1 MLIIVLKNPDEYNAP
16 SVEIHIFGYAP
27 TGTRPK
33 QDGVRS
39 DFFPLHIEYY
49 MFSYFSLL
57 YAYFVFW
64 IRHFSGNRTVV
75 SFIKPRM
82 EMDGLNIK
90 GLWFLTGPKR
100 LLMAKN
106 FPDFILYFLHLV
118 SEFWS
123 CLHRWRF
130 HVLLFVPRA
139 KFLMCQNGL
148 YVRLVSSWQHFL
160 AYIQCIFI
168 RFSA

>member
-1 MLIIVLKNPDEYNAP
+1 MHQVWEFTYLGMHQQEQGQSKMVSGLISFFYILIIKC
-16 SVEIHIFGYAP
+16 
-27 TGTRPK
+27 
-33 QDGVRS
+33 
-39 DFFPLHIEYY
+39 FPI
-49 MFSYFSLL
+49 SLL

>member
-1 MLIIVLKNPDEYNAP
+1 VHQVWEFTYLGMHQQEQGQSKMVSGLISFLYILSITCFPISLYCMLTLSSEFQY
-16 SVEIHIFGYAP
+16 S
-27 TGTRPK
+27 
-33 QDGVRS
+33 
-39 DFFPLHIEYY
+39 
-49 MFSYFSLL
+49 
-57 YAYFVFW
+57 
-64 IRHFSGNRTVV
+64 SGNRTAV